1 MNVKKEK
8 VQVKEEQPRDDQKT
22 GSVDQIKKKYGFSL
36 TSVSLIYKLLL
47 KLHFIEILLICF
59 FADVAGNKCC

>member
-8 VQVKEEQPRDDQKT
+8 VQVKEEPRDEKP

-36 TSVSLIYKLLL
+36 TGVSIHSNVNHSK
-47 KLHFIEILLICF
+47 F
-59 FADVAGNKCC
+59 

>member
-8 VQVKEEQPRDDQKT
+8 VQVKEEPRDEKT

-36 TSVSLIYKLLL
+36 TGVSIHPHVRNMYKVKNYVIYGCVWKM
-47 KLHFIEILLICF
+47 
-59 FADVAGNKCC
+59 